1 MTYLRGEQRI
11 MAAEIVHVTTDE
23 QLQMGLD
30 IRKKVFV
37 EEQKVPLEE
46 EVDEYDVI
54 GDNVHHMLLL
64 DEGIPVATGRLI
76 YYKAGTAKMQRIAVH
91 QAYRSKGYGRVLLL
105 ALEGLAREMGLNSSI
120 LDAQCH
126 AEDFY
131 IKLGYKVISTE
142 PFYDAGILHVRM
154 EKEL

>member
-1 MTYLRGEQRI
+1 
-11 MAAEIVHVTTDE
+11 MAAEIVRVTTEE

-37 EEQKVPLEE
+37 EEQKVPMEE
-46 EVDEYDVI
+46 EVDEYDVV
-54 GDNVHHMLLL
+54 GDNAHHMLLV

-76 YYKAGTAKMQRIAVH
+76 YYKSGAAKMQRIAVLK
-91 QAYRSKGYGRVLLL
+91 AYRSKGYGRILLL
-105 ALEGLAREMGLNSSI
+105 ALEELAREVGLETSI

-131 IKLGYKVISTE
+131 MKLGYKVISPE

-154 EKEL
+154 EKAL

>member
-1 MTYLRGEQRI
+1 

-23 QLQMGLD
+23 LLQMGLD

-37 EEQKVPLEE
+37 EEQKVPAEE
-46 EVDEYDVI
+46 EIDEYDVI
-54 GDNVHHMLLL
+54 SDQAHHMLIIDSGL
-64 DEGIPVATGRLI
+64 PVATGRLI
-76 YYKAGTAKMQRIAVH
+76 YYKTGTAKMQRIAVH
-91 QAYRSKGYGRVLLL
+91 KDYRSKGYGRVLLM
-105 ALEGLAREMGLNSSI
+105 ALEERARELGLQFSV

-131 IKLGYKVISTE
+131 SKQGYEVISTE

-154 EKEL
+154 QKKL